1 MNVIFLDIDGCC
13 NSVHTKEFL
22 TIPPY
27 NFTGIDDKF
36 IKRLAHIIKYT
47 DAKIV
52 LTSDWGCTNLGT
64 MHWEYLLDKFAK
76 FGLEIDYVIDWN
88 RYRSREYRATA
99 IKDWLKEH
107 KVNKYVVIDDE
118 YFNGYGEPEI
128 NNHLFYCFDGEDIPE
143 KYCGITATMK
153 NRITAYLLGCWIL
166 RDNYKDE
173 AAMKYLK
180 RL

>member
-52 LTSDWGCTNLGT
+52 LTSDWGCTNLASV
-64 MHWEYLLDKFAK
+64 YFIICA
-76 FGLEIDYVIDWN
+76 
-88 RYRSREYRATA
+88 SRF
-99 IKDWLKEH
+99 INLSSIPVKL
-107 KVNKYVVIDDE
+107 
-118 YFNGYGEPEI
+118 YG
-128 NNHLFYCFDGEDIPE
+128 G
-143 KYCGITATMK
+143 MVK
-153 NRITAYLLGCWIL
+153 NSLV
-166 RDNYKDE
+166 
-173 AAMKYLK
+173 
-180 RL
+180 